1 MLRAGTSKSLLV
13 FLMSEL
19 IYKIKIGVSTMEST
33 SKSLD
38 QVKIDYVTTMKYAI
52 SLLVCNYAGL
62 NQAIDMGLDRDRGD
76 QSHITLSSKVKMQE
90 LCEQVGGSVLRKA
103 SQVDLTKRILLID
116 ALLELMMAD
125 TIESQD
131 IEDMIDDYME

>member
-1 MLRAGTSKSLLV
+1 
-13 FLMSEL
+13 
-19 IYKIKIGVSTMEST
+19 ME
-33 SKSLD
+33 KSLD
-38 QVKIDYVTTMKYAI
+38 QVKIEYVKTMKFAI

-62 NQAIDMGLDRDRGD
+62 NQAIDMGLDRDRSD
-76 QSHITLSSKVKMQE
+76 QSHIELSPKVKMQE
-90 LCEQVGGSVLRKA
+90 LCESVGGPILRKA

-131 IEDMIDDYME
+131 IEDLIDDYMEHNFKTKCEEVDDHLEIGEVLVKVR